1 MRLITRL
8 QSNSWLT
15 RATVDAYEGVT
26 AYAEMISIGIG
37 CGNVA
42 RIQNARGVLLRVQC
56 GPVWITQ
63 SGSTNDVCLDAG
75 EWFHIDRDGRTL
87 VSPAGNTPLALVTLA
102 PSIRTT
108 PSFAQRIAT
117 AWRSL
122 LTSLSRTQ
130 SRPSP
135 A

>member
-1 MRLITRL
+1 
-8 QSNSWLT
+8 
-15 RATVDAYEGVT
+15 VDAYKGVT
-26 AYAEMISIGIG
+26 AYAEMISIGIA

-42 RIQNARGVLLRVQC
+42 RIQNARGVLLRVQY

-63 SGSTNDVCLDAG
+63 SGSADDVCLDTG

-87 VSPAGNTPLALVTLA
+87 VSPAGYTPLALVTLA

-117 AWRSL
+117 ALRSL
-122 LTSLSRTQ
+122 LAGLSRTQ